1 MPFDFR
7 KPLGRRRFRSAEGQ
21 RIARSREY
29 YYSLFTTLAV
39 KILLFVFLWM
49 LFGSAVRVMRTSFRN
64 VSDAWRA
71 ALPGAIAA
79 IALLIGYH
87 IYKNIKEILRYNRE
101 MDEARR
107 KSRGA

>member
-7 KPLGRRRFRSAEGQ
+7 KPASRRRFRSSESE
-21 RIARSREY
+21 RILRSREY

-39 KILLFVFLWM
+39 KIVLFIFLWM
-49 LFGSAVRVMRTSFRN
+49 LFGSAVGVMRKSFKN
-64 VSDAWRA
+64 VSDAWRM

-87 IYKNIKEILRYNRE
+87 IYKNIKEILRHNRE
-101 MDEARR
+101 FDEARK

>member
-7 KPLGRRRFRSAEGQ
+7 KPGGRRRFRSTEGE
-21 RIARSREY
+21 RLSRSREY
-29 YYSLFTTLAV
+29 CYSLFTTLAV
-39 KILLFVFLWM
+39 KIVLFIFLWM
-49 LFGSAVRVMRTSFRN
+49 LFGSAVRVMQKSFKN

-71 ALPGAIAA
+71 ALPAAIAA

-101 MDEARR
+101 LDEARR
-107 KSRGA
+107 RSRGE

>member
-7 KPLGRRRFRSAEGQ
+7 KTVRPRRFGSSAGD

-39 KILLFVFLWM
+39 KIVLFFFLWM
-49 LFGSAVRVMRTSFRN
+49 LFGSAVRVMRKSFKN
-64 VSDAWRA
+64 VSDSWRI
-71 ALPGAIAA
+71 ALPAAIAF

-87 IYKNIKEILRYNRE
+87 IYKNIREIRRYSRE
-101 MDEARR
+101 MDEERK

>member
-7 KPLGRRRFRSAEGQ
+7 KPAGRRRFRSAEGEKLS
-21 RIARSREY
+21 RSRER

-39 KILLFVFLWM
+39 KIILFFFLWM
-49 LFGSAVRVMRTSFRN
+49 LFGSALKVMRTTFKN

-71 ALPGAIAA
+71 ALPGAIAM

-87 IYKNIKEILRYNRE
+87 IYKNIKEILRYNRDL
-101 MDEARR
+101 DEAKR